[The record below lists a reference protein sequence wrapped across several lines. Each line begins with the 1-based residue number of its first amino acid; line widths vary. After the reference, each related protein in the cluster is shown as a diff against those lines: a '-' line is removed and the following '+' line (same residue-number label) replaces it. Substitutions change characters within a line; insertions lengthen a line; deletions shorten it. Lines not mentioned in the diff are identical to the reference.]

1 MKSKDLITADFRAKL
16 QKALNGEDP
25 NAVVEVFTQ
34 YAEDLQKNI
43 LADYENFQQT
53 NDSNILAS
61 RGVRQLTAEEK
72 KFYQAFVSATETG
85 DLKQAFEGL
94 ENAYPETVIN
104 SVLENMRSEF
114 PLLAEIDLVG
124 ASSLVTKM
132 LKNGSSA
139 VFAEWG
145 EINSNIKGE
154 LAAKID
160 LIDITLCKLTAWIPI
175 SKDMLQA
182 GLNWLDA
189 YVRALLV
196 EAAGNALCKAAVDG
210 DGKTSPIGMMR
221 DCSSTASVVGG
232 VYPRQT
238 AIKIDDL
245 SVETFCALYAALAK
259 DSLGKSRTVNGVVFV
274 VNPTD
279 YYLRILPKI
288 AYRNAAGEYVYTI
301 PLPIK
306 FIQEPTV
313 EEGLATIG
321 IGKGY
326 FLGVGYGGKN
336 GAIDFDDS
344 YKFLEDLRTYA
355 TKIHANGCP
364 KDSNNFILLDISALP
379 AVELTD
385 LADTEETPE
394 E

>member
-238 AIKIDDL
+238 AINIVDL

-279 YYLRILPKI
+279 Y
-288 AYRNAAGEYVYTI
+288 
-301 PLPIK
+301 
-306 FIQEPTV
+306 
-313 EEGLATIG
+313 
-321 IGKGY
+321 
-326 FLGVGYGGKN
+326 
-336 GAIDFDDS
+336 
-344 YKFLEDLRTYA
+344 
-355 TKIHANGCP
+355 
-364 KDSNNFILLDISALP
+364 
-379 AVELTD
+379 
-385 LADTEETPE
+385 
-394 E
+394 